1 MSFPWLLL
9 GVCLAVELVARV
21 VLEVR
26 ERRRTGVR
34 GGVFTVLRLIPL
46 VNDIVPLPESR
57 RDTADSEFVQ
67 KHEEGH
73 ATMRHA
79 VLRNL
84 VKVAFLLLAVWA
96 FAFLLS
102 SMTLS
107 VVEAVLWL
115 HLAVI
120 PFRMVFHLYCWYQ
133 EYDADR
139 YAFEK
144 VGKKKAKVAMRNLA
158 ESEPP
163 YTKLFALVYREHP
176 TAADRSYRIL
186 NKCFREGGGLLL
198 ASSGRD
204 RHPS

>member
-1 MSFPWLLL
+1 
-9 GVCLAVELVARV
+9 
-21 VLEVR
+21 
-26 ERRRTGVR
+26 
-34 GGVFTVLRLIPL
+34 
-46 VNDIVPLPESR
+46 
-57 RDTADSEFVQ
+57 
-67 KHEEGH
+67 
-73 ATMRHA
+73 MRHG

-107 VVEAVLWL
+107 ILEAVLWL

-139 YAFEK
+139 YAFDK
-144 VGKKKAKVAMRNLA
+144 VGKKMAKVAMRNLA
-158 ESEPP
+158 ESEIP

-186 NKCFREGGGLLL
+186 NK
-198 ASSGRD
+198 
-204 RHPS
+204 

>member
-9 GVCLAVELVARV
+9 GACLIAELVARV
-21 VLEVR
+21 VLEIR
-26 ERRRTGVR
+26 ERRLTGVR

-46 VNDIVPLPESR
+46 VNDIVPLPECR
-57 RDTADSEFVQ
+57 REPVENEFVRM
-67 KHEEGH
+67 HEEGH
-73 ATMRHA
+73 ATMRHS

-107 VVEAVLWL
+107 ILEAVLWL

-120 PFRMVFHLYCWYQ
+120 PFRMVYHWYCWYQ

-144 VGKKKAKVAMRNLA
+144 LGKKPAKAAMRNLVD
-158 ESEPP
+158 SETP

-176 TAADRSYRIL
+176 TARDRSQRIL
-186 NKCFREGGGLLL
+186 NK
-198 ASSGRD
+198 
-204 RHPS
+204 